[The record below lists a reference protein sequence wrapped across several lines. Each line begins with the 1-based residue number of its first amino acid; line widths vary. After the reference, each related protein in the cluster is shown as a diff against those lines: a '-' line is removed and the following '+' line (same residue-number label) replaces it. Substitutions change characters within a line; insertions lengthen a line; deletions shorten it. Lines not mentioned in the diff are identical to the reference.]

1 MFRNFNSSVIVLQNL
16 LMPSQNVFPG
26 SKPIVVVSLMCA
38 MVIWFFV
45 HSSGVHVFSILFS
58 FSFVRLWAA

>member
-1 MFRNFNSSVIVLQNL
+1 MFRNFNASVIMLQNL

-26 SKPIVVVSLMCA
+26 SKPIMVVSLMCA

-45 HSSGVHVFSILFS
+45 HSSGVHVFSILF
-58 FSFVRLWAA
+58 